1 MMYVLSAKYSYE
13 LTDKQLKYVVQD
25 VKEVNENGWE
35 DISI

>member
-13 LTDKQLKYVVQD
+13 LTDEQLKYVVQN

>member
-1 MMYVLSAKYSYE
+1 MMYVLSTKYSYE
-13 LTDKQLKYVVQD
+13 LTDEQLKYVVQN